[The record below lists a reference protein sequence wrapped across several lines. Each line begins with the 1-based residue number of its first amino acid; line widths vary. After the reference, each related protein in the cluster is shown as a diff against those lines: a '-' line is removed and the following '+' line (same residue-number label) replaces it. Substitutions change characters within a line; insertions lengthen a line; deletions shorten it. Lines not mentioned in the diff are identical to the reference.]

1 MQTVA
6 ILGLGLMGT
15 GMAENLLKAGFALTV
30 YNRTRAKAEA
40 LRERGAQVGETPRV
54 AVSDA
59 QVVISMVGDD
69 AASRAVWLGDDGAL
83 AGARPDAVLV
93 ECSTLSL
100 EWTRE
105 LAEAAAQRGL
115 TLLDAP
121 VGGSKDAAAAGELR
135 LLVGGDAE
143 GLERARPT
151 LEAISKTID
160 LFGRQGTMLPF

>member
-1 MQTVA
+1 
-6 ILGLGLMGT
+6 GLGVMGT
-15 GMAENLLKAGFALTV
+15 GMAENLLKAGFPLTV

-40 LRERGAQVGETPRV
+40 LRERGAQVANMPRE
-54 AVSDA
+54 AASGA

-69 AASRAVWLGDDGAL
+69 AASRAIWLGEDGAL
-83 AGARPDAVLV
+83 ASARPDAVLV

-100 EWTRE
+100 EWVRE
-105 LAEAAAQRGL
+105 LADLAAQRGL

-135 LLVGGDAE
+135 LLVGGEVA
-143 GLERARPT
+143 GLERARPA

-160 LFGRQGTMLPF
+160 LFGPTGSGTLI